1 MLSYNMYS
9 WEKLTTKVYILFI
22 PYNHRCRIL
31 NDLRSM
37 YFAGSISLLVD
48 HFLDLF
54 HDSILHKMQA
64 TMIINELMM
73 GAVGE
78 GGRVLYTAILVWC
91 YMLPLLSG
99 FTCVCCKCCMDL
111 HVYVAMLNGVIC
123 CNVVWCYMLPCCM
136 VSYVAMLYGVIY
148 VAMLYGAICWHV
160 VWCYIC
166 CHVVWCY
173 ICCHVVWFYI

>member
-1 MLSYNMYS
+1 M
-9 WEKLTTKVYILFI
+9 EKKWDTPSATLTTKMYILFI
-22 PYNHRCRIL
+22 SYNHWCSIL

-78 GGRVLYTAILVWC
+78 GGRVSNDQCHSCLVLYV
-91 YMLPLLSG
+91 MLPLLSG
-99 FTCVCCKCCMDL
+99 VVCCKCCMVP

-123 CNVVWCYMLPCCM
+123 YHVVCWYMLSCCMVTHVAMLNSVTVICCHVVWEYMLPCCM
-136 VSYVAMLYGVIY
+136 VSCMLP
-148 VAMLYGAICWHV
+148 
-160 VWCYIC
+160 C
-166 CHVVWCY
+166 CMV
-173 ICCHVVWFYI
+173 